1 MPVTTTAERVQYLN
15 ACPRAARI
23 CGGVSAVVLRYGLIL
38 LLLGGGLS
46 KFTQEEALMIQPWI
60 AHSPFLGWLY
70 AVTDIRGASIVIGV
84 MELITA
90 VLLALRHWLPSLAV
104 VGSVLGSIQF
114 IITFSFLFTT
124 PGLAPET
131 QGFLM
136 KDLILFGAAVWTAAD
151 SLRAIGRSP
160 AYYQH

>member
-1 MPVTTTAERVQYLN
+1 MRVTTTAERVPSLSGF
-15 ACPRAARI
+15 PRAART
-23 CGGVSAVVLRYGLIL
+23 CGAVSAVVLRYGLIL

-70 AVTDIRGASIVIGV
+70 VVTDVRGASMLIGV
-84 MELITA
+84 IELIIG
-90 VLLALRHWLPSLAV
+90 VLLALHHWLASLAV
-104 VGSVLGSIQF
+104 VGSVLASVQF
-114 IITFSFLFTT
+114 LITFSFLFTT
-124 PGLAPET
+124 PGLSPET

-151 SLRAIGRSP
+151 SLRAIGRGP
-160 AYYQH
+160 ADYRV